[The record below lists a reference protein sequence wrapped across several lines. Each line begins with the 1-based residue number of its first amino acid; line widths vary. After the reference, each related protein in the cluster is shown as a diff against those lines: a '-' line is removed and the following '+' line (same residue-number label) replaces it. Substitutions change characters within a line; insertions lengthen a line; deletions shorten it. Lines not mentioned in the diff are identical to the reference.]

1 MDWFSSG
8 RRDIASR
15 NTIIKA
21 YKGNT
26 SAGHIRIA
34 CELLRSGFGR
44 VMILCRGRSC
54 KVAIAWHRLGLE
66 MRHQA
71 WWYPSNR
78 RAFLCRVLELL

>member
-34 CELLRSGFGR
+34 SELGSVLLVRLHKTLRIIPAMAASVTDR
-44 VMILCRGRSC
+44 VWS
-54 KVAIAWHRLGLE
+54 LE
-66 MRHQA
+66 
-71 WWYPSNR
+71 
-78 RAFLCRVLELL
+78 ELIERTSK